1 MIEMIKTTAESHFRL
16 TKKDIGSYKEIK
28 GRGMRFRTTVY
39 DAEEIGRLCLM
50 EMKAAAG
57 LMRMETG
64 VFSPVGLDGPI
75 FSFDYIKAF
84 GKETLIAELYDTTL
98 SHPSFAELEEVKKRY
113 AYLPAHDPGEHWFD
127 SMRLPVSDFKRGRKI
142 TEDVTKMMTEYS
154 DGYFRLLDTCAPCD
168 PEEKKECNAVFVNG
182 LLQNGGPAVD
192 TFKKMIGNEKTEEFL
207 KNCMFYC

>member
-1 MIEMIKTTAESHFRL
+1 MIKIIKTDAESYYQL
-16 TKKDIGSYKEIK
+16 TKRDIGEFSELK
-28 GRGMRFRTTVY
+28 GRGMRFQTKVY
-39 DAEEIGRLCLM
+39 EAQEIGRLCLM

-98 SHPSFAELEEVKKRY
+98 SHPAFAELEEVKKRY
-113 AYLPAHDPGEHWFD
+113 AHLPAYDPGEHWFD
-127 SMRLPVSDFKRGRKI
+127 SMRLPVSDYKKGRKI
-142 TEDVTKMMTEYS
+142 APDLTRMMKEYS
-154 DGYFRLLDTCAPCD
+154 EGYFRLLDVCTPCD
-168 PEEKKECNAVFVNG
+168 PKAKKECNAVFVNG

>member
-1 MIEMIKTTAESHFRL
+1 MIELVKSAAESHFHL
-16 TKKDIGSYKEIK
+16 TKKDIGSFTQIK
-28 GRGMRFRTTVY
+28 GRGMRFQTKVY
-39 DAEEIGRLCLM
+39 EAEEIGRLCLM

-98 SHPSFAELEEVKKRY
+98 SHPPFSELEEVKERY
-113 AYLPAHDPGEHWFD
+113 AHIPPHDPGEHWFD

-142 TEDVTKMMTEYS
+142 TEDVTLMMKDYINV
-154 DGYFRLLDTCAPCD
+154 YFRKLDTCDPCD
-168 PEEKKECNAVFVNG
+168 PKEKKKCNAVFVNG